1 MPAGMPAPTR
11 PRPFFKRAKRV
22 RANLR
27 YRAENLS
34 PARQKLR
41 VKRVGPTGSA
51 RFATPTYEYNM
62 KHSDN

>member
-11 PRPFFKRAKRV
+11 PRPFFKLAKRV

-41 VKRVGPTGSA
+41 VKWVGPTGSA
-51 RFATPTYEYNM
+51 RFATPRFE
-62 KHSDN
+62 